1 MPSLSKGLIKRG
13 QIPRIVVG
21 QLHSELCDLKN
32 GNIHNLMLSEPYF
45 GFSLKNLGMLEDVRA
60 TFEFTTGNNVVKD
73 KNSVML
79 DALVS

>member
-1 MPSLSKGLIKRG
+1 
-13 QIPRIVVG
+13 
-21 QLHSELCDLKN
+21 
-32 GNIHNLMLSEPYF
+32 MLSEPYF

-79 DALVS
+79 DELVS